1 MLIGA
6 PVSRGQLSGCGV
18 IGESGELARLVSPLP
33 PILSVFF
40 IINSHSVSS
49 SHGRS
54 DMKEMETEERKI
66 VSESK
71 RRGTQRGTSN

>member
-6 PVSRGQLSGCGV
+6 PVSQGQLSGHSV

-33 PILSVFF
+33 SILSVFF
-40 IINSHSVSS
+40 LINSHSVSS

-54 DMKEMETEERKI
+54 DMKEMETDERKMFHR
-66 VSESK
+66 VSE
-71 RRGTQRGTSN
+71 GGHGEGL